1 VNPRAFFPLTL
12 LLAGALGGVHAGET
26 PKVSPLLS
34 AESRTT
40 YEQRVLPFLK
50 QHCWKCHDE
59 SSAKAGFRVDDLG
72 TDFLAGKTADRWR
85 EAIDQINLGK
95 MPKTKTKPDAKEA
108 FVIVE
113 WVNLEIRNAERR
125 AQSTGGRAPM
135 RRLNRTEYANS
146 VRDLFHLDEHLAR
159 KIEHELPADGKVDGF
174 DRGGAALF
182 IDKSQL
188 QAYLDMAEFVVREA
202 LPAEPVQA
210 NKFRAQ
216 ALEDN
221 GLLRKS
227 PKKTTTMEEVL
238 NRGDIH
244 FADLLAKEK
253 RPLPDVERGPE
264 PFDLNIR
271 RDGGVEIVAA
281 WPYTEGL
288 GGGQQF
294 LQKVIKRDGW
304 YRFRIRAGASRGNG
318 KFLVDAVRIQADY
331 CPQSKELRKTLT
343 FNIDAP
349 LDQPRV
355 YEQTVFLRRGGD
367 GFNPDLRFGWN
378 IYHPWRGF
386 HDNGGE
392 LIRTNPEMRKL
403 YWAGRQSSEAYSRA
417 KETNQPPEKIAEALK
432 KREEAKENLYRF
444 ALDFRG
450 PVNFLN
456 PEVDAK
462 DVQHLWYEYIEVEGP
477 LVDWPTKASR
487 EIFFKG
493 APSPNPLPPG
503 GEGRVRGAEAGDLDY
518 ARQIF
523 TRFLPRAYRRPVQ
536 AEEVDALVRRVQTM
550 QEKHRKS
557 FPDAVR
563 ATVAS
568 VLVSPAFL
576 FLEESTGN
584 DNKARELNDYEFANR
599 LSYLLWSTLPDAEL
613 TQLAAQKRFG
623 EPEVR
628 RAQVKRMLADPRAR
642 QFVENFVGQW
652 MRVRDFD
659 SVMVDTR
666 QYTAYDDALRDAS
679 LREPY
684 EFFHELLRAD
694 LPVLNLVDSDFLVI
708 NERLAKHY
716 GIPFPPSPSGRGAGG
731 EGAAGEQ
738 FRRVGL
744 KPEQN
749 RGGILGMAGLL
760 TYLADGSRTL
770 PVRRGAY
777 VLDVLWNTPAAL
789 PPPNAGDLPII
800 KGKNLTVRQRLEQ
813 HRSVAFCASCHSK
826 IDPLGLAL
834 ENYDA
839 IGAWRD
845 RQNGEGRKGG
855 KNDPPID
862 PSGVISGGQSFKTL
876 PEFKRILVEEKAKFF
891 KGFTEKLL
899 AYALGRP
906 VGAADREL
914 VDGILSDTAKEEH
927 RLQAMVQAIV
937 ASRAFRTR

>member
-1 VNPRAFFPLTL
+1 MNTTARAIVISGPMI
-12 LLAGALGGVHAGET
+12 LLAGILGAGQAGDA
-26 PKVSPLLS
+26 PKPSPFLS
-34 AESRTT
+34 PESRAT

-50 QHCWKCHDE
+50 QYCWKCHDE
-59 SSAKAGFRVDDLG
+59 DSAKAGFRVDNLG
-72 TDFLAGKTADRWR
+72 TDFLVGKTADRWR

-95 MPKTKTKPDAKEA
+95 MPKSKTKPDAKEA
-108 FVIVE
+108 FAIVE
-113 WVNLEIRNAERR
+113 WVNQEIRNAERR
-125 AQSTGGRAPM
+125 AQSSGGRSPM
-135 RRLNRTEYANS
+135 RRLNRTEYANT
-146 VRDLFHLDEHLAR
+146 VRDLFHLDEHFAA
-159 KIEHELPADGKVDGF
+159 KIAQELPADGKVDGF

-182 IDKSQL
+182 IDRSQL
-188 QAYLDMAEFVVREA
+188 QAYLDMAELVVREA
-202 LPAEPVQA
+202 LPPEPIKA
-210 NKFRAQ
+210 NKFRAL
-216 ALEDN
+216 AVEDN
-221 GLLRKS
+221 GLSRKS

-281 WPYTEGL
+281 WPYSEGL
-288 GGGQQF
+288 GGGQQI

-318 KFLVDAVRIQADY
+318 KFTVDAVRVQADY
-331 CPQSKELRKTLT
+331 CPQSKELRKSLT
-343 FNIDAP
+343 FTIDAP
-349 LDQPRV
+349 LDKPQV
-355 YEQTVFLRRGGD
+355 YEQTVFLRRGGE
-367 GFNPDLRFGWN
+367 GFNPDLRFRWN

-386 HDNGGE
+386 HDNGEE

-417 KETNQPPEKIAEALK
+417 LETKQPPEKIAEALK

-444 ALDFRG
+444 AMSFRG

-456 PEVDAK
+456 PDVDAK
-462 DVQHLWYEYIEVEGP
+462 DVQRLWYEYIEVEGP

-487 EIFFKG
+487 EIFFD
-493 APSPNPLPPG
+493 
-503 GEGRVRGAEAGDLDY
+503 GAEKGDLEY
-518 ARQIF
+518 ARRIF
-523 TRFLPRAYRRPVQ
+523 ARFLPRAYRRPVQ
-536 AEEVDALVRRVQTM
+536 AEEVDALVERVKTM
-550 QEKHRKS
+550 QDKHKKS
-557 FPDAVR
+557 FSDAVR
-563 ATVAS
+563 HRWRACWCPPGSFTWKRRRG
-568 VLVSPAFL
+568 PI
-576 FLEESTGN
+576 T
-584 DNKARELNDYEFANR
+584 KPRELNDFEFANR
-599 LSYLLWSTLPDAEL
+599 LSYFLWSTLPDAEL
-613 TQLAAQKRFG
+613 TRLAAEKKLG
-623 EPEVR
+623 EPAAL

-652 MRVRDFD
+652 MKVREFD

-666 QYTAYDDALRDAS
+666 QYKDYDDALRDAS

-694 LPVLNLVDSDFLVI
+694 LPIANLVNSDFVVI

-716 GIPFPPSPSGRGAGG
+716 GIGG
-731 EGAAGEQ
+731 VAGEQ
-738 FRRVGL
+738 FRRVPL
-744 KPEQN
+744 KADQP

-760 TYLADGSRTL
+760 TYLSDGSRTL

-789 PPPNAGDLPII
+789 PPPNAGDLPVI
-800 KGKNLTVRQRLEQ
+800 KGKNLSVRQRLEQ
-813 HRSVAFCASCHSK
+813 HRSVPFCASCHVK

-834 ENYDA
+834 ENFDA
-839 IGAWRD
+839 IGAWRE
-845 RQNGEGRKGG
+845 RQNGEGRKGT

-862 PSGVISGGQSFKTL
+862 PSGVMPTGQSFKTL
-876 PEFKRILVEEKAKFF
+876 PEFKRILVEEKAKFH

-914 VDGILSDTAKEEH
+914 VNGILEGTAKEEH

-937 ASRAFRTR
+937 GSRAFRTR